1 MNLDLKNNLSSSI
14 VVFLVALPLCM
25 GVALASGGSVLQGI
39 LAGVIGGVVV
49 GAMSGSNISVS
60 GPAAGLIVI
69 VESTFTGLEKIDP
82 VNYLMYFALVV
93 FLSGVIQIALGL
105 LKLGNVA
112 DFIPVSVI
120 KGMLAAIGIIL
131 ILKQVPHL
139 VGYDKDA
146 MGELEFIQKDGHNTF
161 SELYF
166 ALQRITPL
174 AIIIGL
180 LGLFIQVIYE
190 LPKIKSIKWLQ
201 FLPAPLLVVIVGVIL
216 NQWAL
221 NSFTDWAI
229 KGSHMVNVNV
239 FSEEGDLVETLYG
252 FWTWSGFPFVGFD
265 GLGISLVWK
274 MAFIF
279 AIIGSIES
287 LLSLEAGDKI
297 DPLKRNSPPNREL
310 IAQGV
315 GNVFAGLFGALPVT
329 SVIVRTS
336 ANANSGATNKTSTI
350 LHGLWLFIFVL
361 FAPKLINLIPLSAL
375 ASVLIYVG
383 YKLARPTLFKEQYQR
398 GKNAF
403 IPFVITILAILLSDL
418 LVGITIGLVTGFYFV
433 LKTNYVEAISDVSD
447 NGAHLIRFHA
457 QTSFLNKAL
466 LKRKLYDI
474 PMGDSVILDFSNN
487 HFIDNDITDLI
498 GDFCEHAERSNIEVE
513 MRFHD
518 DVQQLKIQN
527 KL

>member
-39 LAGVIGGVVV
+39 LAGVIGGIVV

-131 ILKQVPHL
+131 VLKQVPHL

-146 MGELEFIQKDGHNTF
+146 MGELEFVQKDGHNTF

-180 LGLFIQVIYE
+180 LGLIIQVIYE

-201 FLPAPLLVVIVGVIL
+201 FLPAPLLVVILGVVL

-221 NSFTDWAI
+221 GSFPHWAI

-239 FSEEGDLVETLYG
+239 FSED
-252 FWTWSGFPFVGFD
+252 
-265 GLGISLVWK
+265 
-274 MAFIF
+274 
-279 AIIGSIES
+279 
-287 LLSLEAGDKI
+287 
-297 DPLKRNSPPNREL
+297 
-310 IAQGV
+310 
-315 GNVFAGLFGALPVT
+315 
-329 SVIVRTS
+329 
-336 ANANSGATNKTSTI
+336 
-350 LHGLWLFIFVL
+350 
-361 FAPKLINLIPLSAL
+361 
-375 ASVLIYVG
+375 
-383 YKLARPTLFKEQYQR
+383 
-398 GKNAF
+398 
-403 IPFVITILAILLSDL
+403 
-418 LVGITIGLVTGFYFV
+418 
-433 LKTNYVEAISDVSD
+433 
-447 NGAHLIRFHA
+447 
-457 QTSFLNKAL
+457 
-466 LKRKLYDI
+466 
-474 PMGDSVILDFSNN
+474 
-487 HFIDNDITDLI
+487 
-498 GDFCEHAERSNIEVE
+498 
-513 MRFHD
+513 
-518 DVQQLKIQN
+518 
-527 KL
+527 